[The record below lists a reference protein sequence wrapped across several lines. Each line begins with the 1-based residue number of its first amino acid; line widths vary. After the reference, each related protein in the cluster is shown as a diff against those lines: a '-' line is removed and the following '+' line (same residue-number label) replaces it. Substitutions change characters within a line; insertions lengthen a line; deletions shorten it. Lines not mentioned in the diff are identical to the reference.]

1 MVQRPASGRIMFVN
15 YDRIICPMTTRP
27 NGNRT
32 ATESAGHVS
41 RDSIKEHVM
50 SSNRQ
55 VEAGSDPGL
64 PIESDALHAIFEN
77 CDKVRTTN
85 RDYRGRHRRQPDIR

>member
-1 MVQRPASGRIMFVN
+1 
-15 YDRIICPMTTRP
+15 
-27 NGNRT
+27 
-32 ATESAGHVS
+32 
-41 RDSIKEHVM
+41 M